1 MVKVLKSYEN
11 STKDY
16 IESFY
21 SVAGNSI
28 LHWRT
33 QYEGEKQEI
42 NELCTNKNQIRELR
56 DFLTT
61 ILGDK

>member
-1 MVKVLKSYEN
+1 MFESMD
-11 STKDY
+11 KDY

-28 LHWRT
+28 LHWRPHFKGD
-33 QYEGEKQEI
+33 EQEI
-42 NELCTNKNQIRELR
+42 YELCTNKNQIRKLR

-61 ILGDK
+61 LLE